1 MINEIFNYI
10 DNEMTDA
17 EMFAAMALILI
28 VVHLW
33 DIRAKRL
40 TAPDPSCS
48 TH

>member
-1 MINEIFNYI
+1 MIREILDYI

-17 EMFAAMALILI
+17 EMFAIMALITV

-33 DIRAKRL
+33 DVRVKRL